1 MREREVPRE
10 TRVTVGWGV
19 EGLGLGVVVGG
30 SRMSDRK
37 GLLSQELSGSSTGG
51 VQGLRR
57 VSFGRERNHAEIK
70 KIFSQEREA
79 MSRSTIF
86 GCSPPVRSSNPV
98 PSDSKFLTHPHPNTF
113 PSLQDSSN

>member
-1 MREREVPRE
+1 MSGR
-10 TRVTVGWGV
+10 RVMT
-19 EGLGLGVVVGG
+19 
-30 SRMSDRK
+30 DRK
-37 GLLSQELSGSSTGG
+37 GLLSQEFSGSGG

-70 KIFSQEREA
+70 KIFSQDREA
-79 MSRSTIF
+79 ISRSTIF

-113 PSLQDSSN
+113 PSLQDSSK

>member
-1 MREREVPRE
+1 MSGR
-10 TRVTVGWGV
+10 RV
-19 EGLGLGVVVGG
+19 
-30 SRMSDRK
+30 MSDRK